1 MSEALYTTDKEKALV
16 RFLFE
21 KDFFSFACYFFK
33 VLRGEEFKS
42 NWHHR
47 WICSIL
53 EKIYTG
59 ELQNVI
65 INISPGS
72 SKSCIVSIL
81 FPAWCYF
88 KDPHCRFL
96 LTSYSDELVEANSV
110 SVKDVIRSKEFQELR
125 GGYSFRQD
133 ANKKNEWTLT
143 YGGKNVGEFF
153 AASMKGSLTG
163 RRAGYMEQD
172 HFTGCI
178 IIDDPI
184 KPLDALSD
192 AKRNEINN
200 AIDNTLQSRKAHS
213 KVPILLIMQRLDE
226 EDPTGFLLKYRKSD
240 NWTVIRIPAIIDSA
254 YYEEIPDYI
263 KPQAERFLKESLD
276 TYGEVSYWEYKEPL
290 KQLQYMK
297 QNSPYVFM
305 SQYQQEPTPKGGTLI
320 QTKYFQKVEDFPK
333 FQYIKIFA
341 DTAFGV
347 KKYNDNSC
355 FMCVGL
361 ANGLMYII
369 DVLKGRWEAPQLN
382 LVAKEFA
389 LKCMNEYRNVPF
401 RGFYIEY
408 KASGQSLLQTLRQET
423 RLPIMDLIP
432 KGDKVKRVE
441 ECLPYI
447 ESKRVCIPKGAVWVP
462 EFIDECAKFSPLMAH
477 KHDDQVDCLVYAIN
491 DSFLQRKEAHIKNVY
506 YG

>member
-1 MSEALYTTDKEKALV
+1 MSEALYTNETEKAIV
-16 RFLFE
+16 RSLFLN
-21 KDFFSFACYFFK
+21 DFFSFACYFFT
-33 VLRGEEFKS
+33 VLRGEEFKA

-53 EKIYTG
+53 EKVYKG
-59 ELQNVI
+59 EFQNVI

-72 SKSCIVSIL
+72 SKSCLTSIL

-88 KDPHCRFL
+88 KDPYCRFL
-96 LTSYSDELVEANSV
+96 MTSYSDDLVAANSV
-110 SVKDVIRSKEFQELR
+110 SVKDVIRSQEFQDLR
-125 GGYSFRQD
+125 PGYSFRQD

-143 YGGKNVGEFF
+143 CGGRNSGEFYT
-153 AASMKGSLTG
+153 ASMKGTITG

-172 HFTGCI
+172 RFTGCI

-184 KPLDALSD
+184 KPLDAASD
-192 AKRNEINN
+192 AERMKVNSVL
-200 AIDNTLQSRKAHS
+200 DSTLQSRKAHS
-213 KVPILLIMQRLDE
+213 KVPVVLIMQRLDE
-226 EDPTGFLLKYRKSD
+226 EDPTGFFLKYRKSD
-240 NWTVIRIPAIIDSA
+240 NWTVIRIPAIIDRE
-254 YYEEIPDYI
+254 YYDNLPDYI
-263 KPQAERFLKESLD
+263 KPHAERFLKAGLD
-276 TYGEVSYWEYKEPL
+276 ANGEVSYWEYKEPL
-290 KQLQYMK
+290 QQLKNLK
-297 QNSPYVFM
+297 QNSPFVFM

-320 QTKYFQKVEDFPK
+320 QTKYFQKVEEVPK
-333 FQYIKIFA
+333 LQYIKIFA

-355 FMCVGL
+355 FMCIGL
-361 ANGLMYII
+361 AQGIMYIL

-389 LKCMNEYRNVPF
+389 AKCMNEYRNTPF

-423 RLPIMDLIP
+423 RLPIMDLVP
-432 KGDKVKRVE
+432 DGDKVKRVE
-441 ECLPYI
+441 ECLPYL
-447 ESKRVCIPKGAVWVP
+447 ESRRVCLLKGALWVP

-477 KHDDQVDCLVYAIN
+477 KHDDQVDCLAYAIN
-491 DSFLQRKEAHIKNVY
+491 DSFLKRKEAHVKNVY